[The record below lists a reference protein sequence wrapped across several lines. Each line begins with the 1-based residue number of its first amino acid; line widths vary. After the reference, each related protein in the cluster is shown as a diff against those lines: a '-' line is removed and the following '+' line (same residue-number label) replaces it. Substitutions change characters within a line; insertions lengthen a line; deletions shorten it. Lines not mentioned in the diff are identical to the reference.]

1 MIKKIVP
8 MRRPIEEQNGN
19 LNKVS
24 VTRRFNLEAKIQT
37 LMFFSVGAY
46 RN

>member
-1 MIKKIVP
+1 
-8 MRRPIEEQNGN
+8 MRRPLEEQNGN

-24 VTRRFNLEAKIQT
+24 VTRRFDLKAKIQT